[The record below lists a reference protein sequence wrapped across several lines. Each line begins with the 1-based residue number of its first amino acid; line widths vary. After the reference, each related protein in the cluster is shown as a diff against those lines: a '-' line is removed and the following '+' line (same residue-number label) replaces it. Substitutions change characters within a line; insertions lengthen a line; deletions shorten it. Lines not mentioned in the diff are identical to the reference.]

1 VGARRGAIFVVA
13 GLAAVACASAHSSAV
28 TGLASPQASARPR
41 IGPSRVTNVATRLR
55 TLPAGTRQVVVVH
68 SAGYAATTAT
78 VETFQKVD
86 GGWRPALR
94 AMTGRIGMRGFTDHK
109 VEGDLATPT
118 GVYAIGATMY
128 GIAADPGVR
137 YRYHRLVAGDYWDEN
152 AASPGYNSFVHGPD
166 PGAGSEAL
174 WRTAPQYTYLAVIN
188 YNIPAVVAKPPRGSG
203 IFLHKIHPG
212 YATAG
217 CVALPGADLVSVL
230 RWLDP
235 AAAPRVVMAPRQVL
249 GRY

>member
-1 VGARRGAIFVVA
+1 VAARRGAVFLVA
-13 GLAAVACASAHSSAV
+13 GLVLAACSTPRSTPRSAPRSGAV
-28 TGLASPQASARPR
+28 PVG
-41 IGPSRVTNVATRLR
+41 NVAARLR
-55 TLPAGTRQVVVVH
+55 TLPAGTRQVIVVH

-94 AMTGRIGMRGFTDHK
+94 PMTGRIGTRGFTDHK

-128 GIAADPGVR
+128 GIPADPGVR
-137 YRYHRLVAGDYWDEN
+137 YRYRRLVAGDYWDEN
-152 AASPGYNSFVHGPD
+152 SASPGYNSFVHGPD

-188 YNIPAVVAKPPRGSG
+188 YNIPVVAAHPPRGSG
-203 IFLHKIHPG
+203 IFLHQIHPG
-212 YATAG
+212 YATSG
-217 CVALPGADLVSVL
+217 CVALPGAELVSVL

-235 AAAPRVVMAPRQVL
+235 TAAPRVVMGPRPVL